1 MSTDTVRTQDL
12 SLVEH
17 RQGKQCHHLCSTYH
31 VCKKILCKKQEQR
44 LFHERI
50 LLVVFFMGSI
60 CSSIDVFLNFKRTT
74 YGIEAIYDW
83 STALLVNVD
92 YFFGQTDESDNS
104 IVRRNV
110 GWIAKGV
117 ISTPFY
123 FIHYSSAFFMGATNI
138 GATLTSYLVFL
149 LLSFFGII
157 MIRIYSNGFLLYIP
171 GFGIDLRANEA
182 II

>member
-12 SLVEH
+12 CLVDV
-17 RQGKQCHHLCSTYH
+17 RQDKKCNNLCLSNPSYYQ
-31 VCKKILCKKQEQR
+31 ILCKKQEQR

-74 YGIEAIYDW
+74 YGIEAINDW
-83 STALLVNVD
+83 SATLLTNVD
-92 YFFGQTDESDNS
+92 NFFGQTDESDNS
-104 IVRRNV
+104 IVRRNI

-123 FIHYSSAFFMGATNI
+123 FIHCSSAFFVGATNI

-149 LLSFFGII
+149 VLSFFGII
-157 MIRIYSNGFLLYIP
+157 LIRIYSNGILLYIP
-171 GFGIDLRANEA
+171 GFGIDLRTNEA